1 MRDPKKRT
9 NLELSGRDTFELEK
23 KKRTKSIT
31 SEENIDIDR
40 TNTVVV
46 RKNIFHSPY
55 AEHSSD
61 CSTPRELYD
70 KLRKNN
76 ISCCAC
82 CKSQLCHAKLY
93 GEFCVAM
100 CRDLMYK
107 PKLGK
112 MILYDR
118 FLKAYTYACA
128 FQQFQQFGSDSITS
142 TSPYRED
149 LPLCMLASDSKYTGF
164 RKLLCSLADD
174 SDDDE

>member
-1 MRDPKKRT
+1 MVTSPVKEIVFKLKKDDISIHVVKCEEHGGSGQSNKEQAVLESSTSFESDFSSVRDPKKRT

-76 ISCCAC
+76 NDNA
-82 CKSQLCHAKLY
+82 H
-93 GEFCVAM
+93 
-100 CRDLMYK
+100 
-107 PKLGK
+107 
-112 MILYDR
+112 
-118 FLKAYTYACA
+118 
-128 FQQFQQFGSDSITS
+128 
-142 TSPYRED
+142 
-149 LPLCMLASDSKYTGF
+149 
-164 RKLLCSLADD
+164 
-174 SDDDE
+174 